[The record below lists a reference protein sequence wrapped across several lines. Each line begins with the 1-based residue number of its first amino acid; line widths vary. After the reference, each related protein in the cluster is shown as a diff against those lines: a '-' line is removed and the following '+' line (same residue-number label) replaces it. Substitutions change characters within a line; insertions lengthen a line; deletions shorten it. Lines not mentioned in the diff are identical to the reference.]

1 MKTIDSDSFSSGSL
15 EAGESIDITSTEI
28 SGQTENDLLS
38 LKDKLLGAG
47 VGLSLST
54 ILMLLD
60 VLKTSEVTQNSILGT
75 GLMALIF
82 FIGAIMA
89 NAKATKNPEEEQ

>member
-1 MKTIDSDSFSSGSL
+1 MESNDLNSSV
-15 EAGESIDITSTEI
+15 EAGESIEIIEI
-28 SGQTENDLLS
+28 SDQSKKDLFS
-38 LKDKLLGAG
+38 VKNRFLGAG
-47 VGLSLST
+47 VGLALST

-60 VLKTSEVTQNSILGT
+60 VLKTSQVTANSILGT
-75 GLMALIF
+75 GVMSLIF